1 VAVGDILVAR
11 DALADA
17 MDCLASEEEGKKGG
31 SKETVDGESRR
42 LRSSFTDSVLL
53 ELTLQNHG
61 GCCSLCDLGWWDPMR
76 CCRHLMD
83 LRREIYPPTHE
94 NPRRFILFRDWFGIC
109 PF

>member
-1 VAVGDILVAR
+1 VGGELVAVGDILVAR

-61 GCCSLCDLGWWDPMR
+61 GRCSCVILGSDEM
-76 CCRHLMD
+76 L
-83 LRREIYPPTHE
+83 
-94 NPRRFILFRDWFGIC
+94 
-109 PF
+109 